1 MSQENVEIVRRAFEF
16 FERGEVP
23 FALADPENRIDNIPE
38 SPIPGPYYGH
48 VGLRHWW
55 EDIVDA
61 LPGFRLEIEEAIDV
75 GDDRVVAV
83 VRTFGHEVMEQM
95 PSTHW
100 AIVHWVRNGL
110 IVRTAG
116 YLRKEEALEAV
127 GLSEQDAH
135 ADS

>member
-16 FERGEVP
+16 FERGDLPFEV
-23 FALADPENRIDNIPE
+23 ADPEIRIDNIPE

-48 VGLRHWW
+48 DGLRRWR
-55 EDIVDA
+55 EDIADA
-61 LPGFRLEIEEAIDV
+61 VPGLRMRLEEAIDV

-83 VRTFGHEVMEQM
+83 VRTFGTEVMEQM
-95 PSTHW
+95 PSW
-100 AIVHWVRNGL
+100 AIVHWIRNGL
-110 IVRTAG
+110 VVRTAG